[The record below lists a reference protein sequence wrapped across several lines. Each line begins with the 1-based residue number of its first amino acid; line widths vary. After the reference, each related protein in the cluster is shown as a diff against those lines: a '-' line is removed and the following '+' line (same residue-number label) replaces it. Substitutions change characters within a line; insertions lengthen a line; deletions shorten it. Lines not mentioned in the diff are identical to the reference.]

1 MKTNNEIIPFD
12 FKGRNVRVIKDGNDN
27 PWFIGKDVCKI
38 LNITKYRDAIEKITK
53 EDKKLAPLKVDTS
66 SQIREIII
74 INESGLYT
82 LILRSNKP
90 EAKEFKRW
98 VTHDVLPSIRKY
110 GGYVDINKIDMFID
124 TFFTIPDEERPMLKQ
139 MMEDNIRR
147 KKQIEEQK
155 PKVEFYEKIM
165 KSDASFSMGAAAK
178 ILKFP
183 GIGRN
188 ILFKILRDEGL
199 LMDSKEEFNLPY
211 QWTIN
216 KEWFEV
222 SPKIYENGGSYIQV
236 YVLPKGM
243 ERIRDILN
251 K

>member
-12 FKGRNVRVIKDGNDN
+12 FKGNNVRVIKDSNDN
-27 PWFIGKDVCKI
+27 PWFIGKDICKV
-38 LNITKYRDAIEKITK
+38 LGY
-53 EDKKLAPLKVDTS
+53 KKDTS
-66 SQIREIII
+66 DVIKQHCKYAKLFSSPKLGVSPNGMVIIPESDVYRLI
-74 INESGLYT
+74 IKST
-82 LILRSNKP
+82 
-90 EAKEFKRW
+90 
-98 VTHDVLPSIRKY
+98 LPSAIKFEKWIMEELLPSVRKY

-124 TFFTIPDEERPMLKQ
+124 TFFTIPEEERPMLKQ

-147 KKQIEEQK
+147 KKQIETDK

-165 KSDASFSMGAAAK
+165 KSDASFSIGTAAK

-211 QWTIN
+211 QWTVN
-216 KEWFEV
+216 KDWFEV
-222 SPKIYENGGSYIQV
+222 SPKIYGNGGSYIQV